1 MTVVPPAE
9 VSWARVDE
17 ILSRP
22 PVKAVEGQVAAFEV
36 EAPPPGAAVVSVEPD
51 SQLALF
57 EGDA

>member
-1 MTVVPPAE
+1 MTAVPPAE

-36 EAPPPGAAVVSVEPD
+36 DAPPPAAAVSVEPV

-57 EGDA
+57 GGEA